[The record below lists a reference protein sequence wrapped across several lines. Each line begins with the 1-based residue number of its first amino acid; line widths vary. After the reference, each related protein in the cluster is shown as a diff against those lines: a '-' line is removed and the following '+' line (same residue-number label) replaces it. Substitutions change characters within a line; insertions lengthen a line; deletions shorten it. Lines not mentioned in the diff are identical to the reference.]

1 MTSEDL
7 PANSIANSVAL
18 SGGGVGGEL
27 RRTQES
33 LKIALLTIDKLKV
46 ELAYLRRMKYG
57 RSSEQMEHAQLELV
71 GGMVG
76 STVQAPAA
84 EPASNVTPIEAAR
97 KKRTPKARPGLREFP
112 EHLPRRT
119 VVHAPPSGHDGGC
132 DCQACGR
139 ALREIGQDV
148 SEVLDY
154 EPGSFHVVR
163 HVRPRLA
170 CSGCKTITQA
180 AAPSRPVERGMAGPG
195 LLAHVLVGKYAD
207 SLPLYRQCQI
217 YAREGVMLERST
229 LTDWVGQAARLLTPL
244 AQAIGR
250 HVLRADK
257 IHGDDTPIRVLGG
270 KGSKAKTGRLWVYV
284 RDDRPHQDSKV
295 AGQAP
300 PAVWFQYSASRHGQH
315 PARHLKDW
323 QGILQADA
331 FAGYNQLYADGSIVE
346 AACWSHARRKLWDI
360 HERQHKLP
368 GTLAHQGLERIAK
381 IFQIEAQIRG
391 RSALRR
397 RRVRQVRTQPILK
410 ELQAWMNQTL
420 TQVSAKSP
428 LALAMGY
435 ALSNWTALVRFVGD
449 GRIEAENNAAE
460 RALRAVA
467 IGRKNFLHLG
477 SDAGGD
483 SAAVIYTLIGTA
495 KLNGINPQHYL
506 RYVLERI
513 NEHKVNRID
522 ELLPWAVAERIAPD
536 TQQVQTAQELP
547 LAA

>member
-1 MTSEDL
+1 MAMPSDDL
-7 PANSIANSVAL
+7 LADNAAL
-18 SGGGVGGEL
+18 SGEV

-33 LKIALLTIDKLKV
+33 LKIALLTIDKLKL
-46 ELAYLRRMKYG
+46 ELAYLRRMRYG
-57 RSSEQMEHAQLELV
+57 RSSEQLEHAQLELV
-71 GGMVG
+71 GGGMV
-76 STVQAPAA
+76 VVPAT
-84 EPASNVTPIEAAR
+84 EPATNVTAIEAGR
-97 KKRTPKARPGLREFP
+97 NKRTPKLRPGLRELP
-112 EHLPRRT
+112 AHLPRRT
-119 VVHAPPSGHDGGC
+119 VVHAPPATHDGGC

-139 ALREIGQDV
+139 TLREIGQDV

-170 CSGCKTITQA
+170 CACCKTITQV
-180 AAPSRPVERGMAGPG
+180 AAPSRPLERGLAGAG

-229 LTDWVGQAARLLTPL
+229 LTDWVSQAARLLTPL

-250 HVLRADK
+250 HVLRGDK

-284 RDDRPHQDSKV
+284 RDDRPS
-295 AGQAP
+295 AGTAP
-300 PAVWFQYSASRHGQH
+300 PAVWFQYSADRRGEH
-315 PARHLKDW
+315 PARHLQGW
-323 QGILQADA
+323 RGILQADA
-331 FAGYNQLYADGSIVE
+331 FAGYNQLYNDGRIVE
-346 AACWSHARRKLWDI
+346 AACWSHSRRKLWDI
-360 HERQHKLP
+360 HERQHKTP
-368 GTLAHQGLERIAK
+368 GTLAHQGLERIAG
-381 IFQIEAQIRG
+381 IFKIEAEIRG
-391 RSALRR
+391 RSVLRR
-397 RRVRQVRTQPILK
+397 RRVRQLRTQPVLDGLK
-410 ELQAWMNQTL
+410 TWMDETL
-420 TQVSAKSP
+420 AQVSAKSP
-428 LALAMGY
+428 MAMAIGY
-435 ALSNWTALVRFVGD
+435 AMSNWSALVRFASD

-495 KLNGINPQHYL
+495 KLNGINPQQYL

-513 NEHKVNRID
+513 ADHKANRMD
-522 ELLPWAVAERIAPD
+522 ELLPWVVYGQIAA
-536 TQQVQTAQELP
+536 QAQTEQGLP

>member
-1 MTSEDL
+1 MVVVPST
-7 PANSIANSVAL
+7 
-18 SGGGVGGEL
+18 
-27 RRTQES
+27 ES
-33 LKIALLTIDKLKV
+33 T
-46 ELAYLRRMKYG
+46 Y
-57 RSSEQMEHAQLELV
+57 
-71 GGMVG
+71 
-76 STVQAPAA
+76 
-84 EPASNVTPIEAAR
+84 NVTPIESAR
-97 KKRTPKARPGLREFP
+97 TKRTTKPRPGLREFP

-119 VVHAPPSGHDGGC
+119 VVHAPPAAHDGGC

-163 HVRPRLA
+163 HARPRLA

-180 AAPSRPVERGMAGPG
+180 AAPSCPVERCMAGPG

-250 HVLRADK
+250 YVLRADK
-257 IHGDDTPIRVLGG
+257 IHCDDTPIRVLGG
-270 KGSKAKTGRLWVYV
+270 KGNKAKTGRLWVYV
-284 RDDRPHQDSKV
+284 RDDRPG

-300 PAVWFQYSASRHGQH
+300 PAVWFQYSADRKGEH

-331 FAGYNQLYADGSIVE
+331 FAGYNQLYAGGRIVE

-368 GTLAHQGLERIAK
+368 GTLAHRGLERIGE
-381 IFQIEAQIRG
+381 IFKIEAEIRG

-397 RRVRQVRTQPILK
+397 RRVRQVRTRPVLEALK
-410 ELQAWMNQTL
+410 IWMNETL

-428 LALAMGY
+428 MAQAIGY
-435 ALSNWTALVRFVGD
+435 ALSN
-449 GRIEAENNAAE
+449 
-460 RALRAVA
+460 
-467 IGRKNFLHLG
+467 
-477 SDAGGD
+477 
-483 SAAVIYTLIGTA
+483 
-495 KLNGINPQHYL
+495 
-506 RYVLERI
+506 
-513 NEHKVNRID
+513 
-522 ELLPWAVAERIAPD
+522 
-536 TQQVQTAQELP
+536 
-547 LAA
+547 